1 MRVEKNCSLCNK
13 KYKALISQ
21 NVPYVL
27 KYMPCIFDKNKC
39 LKHRNLQKVEKSL
52 NICRCIRFLCIYM
65 VYPKKNV
72 ACAKKETNHYYVH
85 LYYRVKESFRNFAI

>member
-1 MRVEKNCSLCNK
+1 
-13 KYKALISQ
+13 
-21 NVPYVL
+21 
-27 KYMPCIFDKNKC
+27 MPCIFDKNKC

-85 LYYRVKESFRNFAI
+85 LYYRVKESFRNSGRLFLVPYTKDFGRITQF

>member
-1 MRVEKNCSLCNK
+1 
-13 KYKALISQ
+13 
-21 NVPYVL
+21 
-27 KYMPCIFDKNKC
+27 MPCIFDKNKC